1 MKKNLKYYI
10 KKLKTSTSDRNFIIN
25 NDIKTIISTSKKK
38 ILLFN
43 DDLNQIL
50 SSSKKDIF
58 IKLKSKIKKPEF
70 TSPKIFIQSLQDN
83 LEQIFISNANDVVL
97 RQSKFWATSI
107 TWLLMGATAFGVSWI
122 CIAKTDE
129 IVIAIGKLEPKGGVI
144 DVQMPLEGITKAVL
158 VKEGERVKKGQILI
172 RLDTEITEANNNAL
186 LKNLE
191 FNNSIKDKLSFLV
204 KEGAVSEVQYL
215 EKLAQIE
222 EIKARIKTNM
232 VQLKYQAILSPANGI
247 VFDLEPKGPGFV
259 ARTSQPVLKIVP
271 FDNLLAKVEID
282 SRTIGFV
289 KEGKKVDISID
300 SYPASDYGVITGTV
314 KRIGSDALPPSPSE
328 GKGYRF
334 PAEISLDSQYL
345 KIKNGKN
352 LALQAGMSLSANI
365 KLRKVTYIQLLL
377 NKFMDKTNSLKSI

>member
-1 MKKNLKYYI
+1 MKKKLNNYFKNLKNYAI
-10 KKLKTSTSDRNFIIN
+10 KSNVLAKDDL
-25 NDIKTIISTSKKK
+25 KK
-38 ILLFN
+38 IFSSSKEKIILIN
-43 DDLNQIL
+43 DDLKRTLSTSTEEIIL
-50 SSSKKDIF
+50 
-58 IKLKSKIKKPEF
+58 KLQSKIKGPQIN
-70 TSPKIFIQSLQDN
+70 SPKILIQSLQDN
-83 LEQIFISNANDVVL
+83 LEKIFISNSNDVVL
-97 RQSKFWATSI
+97 KPAKFWATSI
-107 TWLLMGATAFGVSWI
+107 TWLLMGATAFGASWI

-129 IVIAIGKLEPKGGVI
+129 VVIAIGKLEPKGGVI
-144 DVQMPLEGITKAVL
+144 DVQMPLEGITQEVL
-158 VKEGERVKKGQILI
+158 VKEGERVKKGQLLI
-172 RLDTEITEANNNAL
+172 RLDTEITEANNNLL

-191 FNNSIKDKLSFLV
+191 FNNSIKDKLSYLV

-232 VQLKYQAILSPANGI
+232 VQMKYQEIISPANGI
-247 VFDLEPKGPGFV
+247 VFELEPKGPGFV
-259 ARTSQPVLKIVP
+259 ARTSQPVMKIVP
-271 FDNLLAKVEID
+271 IDNLLAKVEIE

-289 KEGKKVDISID
+289 KTGKKVDISID
-300 SYPASDYGVITGTV
+300 SFPASDYGVIEGTV
-314 KRIGSDALPPSPSE
+314 TRIGSDALPPSPAE

-334 PAEISLDSQYL
+334 PAEIALDNQYL